1 MEFSIEN
8 IPILLNVLPA
18 RRRKKVDRLLELDA
32 DMYTNMGIETTKTDR
47 KIVKRNSRKIYYAI
61 KQINPELGTKLNS
74 SDGLN
79 YDV

>member
-8 IPILLNVLPA
+8 IPQIVECTSCTKK
-18 RRRKKVDRLLELDA
+18 KKVDRLLELDA

-61 KQINPELGTKLNS
+61 KQINPELGTKLIQAM
-74 SDGLN
+74 D
-79 YDV
+79 

>member
-8 IPILLNVLPA
+8 IPQIVECTTCT
-18 RRRKKVDRLLELDA
+18 KKTKVDRLLELDA

-61 KQINPELGTKLNS
+61 KQINPELGTKLIQAM
-74 SDGLN
+74 D
-79 YDV
+79 

>member
-8 IPILLNVLPA
+8 IPHIVECPTCTKK
-18 RRRKKVDRLLELDA
+18 KKVDRLLELDA

-61 KQINPELGTKLNS
+61 KQINPELGTKLIQAM
-74 SDGLN
+74 D
-79 YDV
+79 

>member
-8 IPILLNVLPA
+8 IPQIVECA
-18 RRRKKVDRLLELDA
+18 SCTKKKKVDRLLELDA

-61 KQINPELGTKLNS
+61 KQINPELGTKLIQAM
-74 SDGLN
+74 D
-79 YDV
+79 